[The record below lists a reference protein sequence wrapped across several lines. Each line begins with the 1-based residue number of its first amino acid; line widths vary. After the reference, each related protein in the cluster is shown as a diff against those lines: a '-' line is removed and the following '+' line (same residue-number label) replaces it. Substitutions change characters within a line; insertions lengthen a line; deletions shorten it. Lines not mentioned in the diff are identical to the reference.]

1 MEKETLFH
9 DRGSAPEG
17 AELGVVLPPIGREE
31 LRVLAYGLEP
41 FAGNGVEGTLLRV
54 ALPGGG
60 LLVAQVLAYEVL
72 NDLGE
77 HLALA
82 EEMGRLEG
90 EPRLLSLLRR
100 ETHLVLRCR
109 VLSGF
114 RHRAGAWERLHPL
127 PVVPPFAKVYLL
139 EEEDL
144 GRIMPLREAG
154 GRFFS
159 LGRYYGSEVRH
170 RLHLQDFNSMD
181 EAYHFAVVGLP
192 GTGKSTL
199 VKMLLAAYGAIPQ
212 MSFVVVDTVGE
223 FSAAFLGKDGDKP
236 GLRVPLGEIFRSYG
250 RPVEV
255 LGLKDLALSTWEMV
269 EVLLTE
275 NHVFRHLGIR
285 KPENER
291 LAAEYLVNRLRER
304 GVRLADL
311 PELPQRT
318 IEEILQDHPFADY
331 VYKGSEPRRE
341 LRQAASHIPKEF
353 WQELREKVFS
363 HYSRHKQTVHGLVK
377 RVLEPGLMGWGV
389 GHTTVI
395 NLGSL
400 DWGPVKY
407 LLLHQLFATLERQ
420 AMEAYRERGRAVA
433 NTLVVVEE
441 AHRMVPPK
449 EWVEEG
455 SYEERVR
462 NTLRRAVT
470 ETRKAGLGWL
480 FISTRIANL
489 DRTIFE
495 ESRVRIVGRGLS
507 VGADAERIREAFGS
521 EVLSAY
527 RELPDPVDPFN
538 ARREHVFLVS
548 GPLGVLS
555 RGTPEIV
562 SVYEDYAQFV
572 RANGLK
578 GRP

>member
-1 MEKETLFH
+1 MEKEMLFH

-41 FAGNGVEGTLLRV
+41 YAGNGVEGTLLRV

-60 LLVAQVLAYEVL
+60 LLVTQVLAYEVL

-90 EPRLLSLLRR
+90 EPRLSGLLRR

-114 RHRAGAWERLHPL
+114 RRRAEAWERLHPL
-127 PVVPPFAKVYLL
+127 PVVPPFAKVYPL

-236 GLRVPLGEIFRSYG
+236 GLRVPLGEIFQSYR

-291 LAAEYLVNRLRER
+291 LAAEYLVNQLRER

-363 HYSRHKQTVHGLVK
+363 HYSRQKQTVHGLVK

-420 AMEAYRERGRAVA
+420 AMDAYRERGRAVA

-538 ARREHVFLVS
+538 ARREHAFLVS
-548 GPLGVLS
+548 GPLGILS